1 MIELLKEILEKEGSE
16 DIDLVILKTKLEN
29 NKNCTH

>member
-16 DIDLVILKTKLEN
+16 DTDLVILKTKLKN
-29 NKNCTH
+29 DKNCTH